1 MSISEKINAIN
12 NKIELSKSQYDL
24 DRQTANISALSSG
37 DASKYEFSYKL
48 KNEIRQRPYI
58 SYQHDEIA

>member
-12 NKIELSKSQYDL
+12 SKIELSKSQYDL

-37 DASKYEFSYKL
+37 DASKYEFSTGKDVYQ
-48 KNEIRQRPYI
+48 KNLL
-58 SYQHDEIA
+58 H